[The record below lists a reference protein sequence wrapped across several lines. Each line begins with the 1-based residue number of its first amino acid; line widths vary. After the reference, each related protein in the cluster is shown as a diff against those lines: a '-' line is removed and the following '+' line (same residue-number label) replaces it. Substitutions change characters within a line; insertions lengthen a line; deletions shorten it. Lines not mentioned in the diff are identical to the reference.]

1 MLSRRPLRRFT
12 DERGQSLVLALLV
25 MTFLAVSLGTVM
37 FFTAGNQRN
46 SNLQK
51 TAQIASSLAEAGV
64 NDGVSVLANPTNS
77 CCLTLHYAADGSGTG
92 VVLPDNKSYS
102 GVIKHPANTNTTM
115 SPGST
120 LKWWG
125 TYDVPSQIWTL
136 FGQATVPNPTGP
148 SAAPIVKQ
156 VSATVQ
162 VHQPP
167 PGKID
172 VGVWNTIYSPYG
184 PTTGCDTTVAQGVN
198 LKVPLYVGGNLCLQN
213 SALVNAPVY
222 VGGYFYAANKQ
233 AQIGCTVTNGNGCQ
247 TSVPVNSAHV
257 GGYCQVQNS
266 GTQVNPCKSEPAQ
279 GSQPNTNIWVKNP
292 ASWAPTGVPSDFIDP
307 VTGQLITAP
316 QICWAQGTCGGDLTG
331 GWYSMASPGPLQ
343 PCTTVSGNPPVF
355 DAPND
360 TVWGPN
366 QGQPGGNVPAT
377 TFNPATNSTYTTN
390 PFNLTPNGQS
400 YTCKTANGEL
410 SWDASTKTLYVTG
423 TIFIDGSVI
432 ATSNSQ
438 TPIKY
443 TSRGVN
449 CSPPPNGTP
458 CDGVI
463 YATGTVFINNEKL
476 CAVVN
481 VSTND
486 CDWTNWDPNSSI
498 LVFLANYYGTQQGV
512 ASNPQQGIVVGPTGT
527 SFQGGLYAN
536 YQINTGQGAATQ
548 GPLVSGTQTVVTGQQ
563 FVGTFPKI
571 NILPISV
578 QGPPQGFYIDPP
590 TNFHY
595 GS

>member
-1 MLSRRPLRRFT
+1 MLSRTTQRRVS
-12 DERGQSLVLALLV
+12 DERGQSLVIALLV

-46 SNLQK
+46 ANYQK
-51 TAQIASSLAEAGV
+51 AAQVATSLAQAGV
-64 NDGVSVLANPTNS
+64 NDGVSVLANPANS
-77 CCLTLHYAADGSGTG
+77 CCLTLTYAADGSGTA
-92 VVLPDNKSYS
+92 VLPDNKSYS
-102 GVIKHPANTNTTM
+102 GIIKHPANTNTTM

-125 TYDVPSQIWTL
+125 TYAAGPQVWTL
-136 FGQATVPNPTGP
+136 YGQATVPNPTGP
-148 SAAPIVKQ
+148 TGSSIVKM

-162 VHQPP
+162 VHQPK
-167 PGKID
+167 PGNID

-184 PTTGCDTTVAQGVN
+184 PSAGCDTQVAQGVN

-213 SALVNAPVY
+213 GAMVNAPVY
-222 VGGYFYAANKQ
+222 VGGFLYVNNKQ
-233 AQIGCTVTNGNGCQ
+233 AQIGCTATNGNGC
-247 TSVPVNSAHV
+247 TTPAPVHSAHV
-257 GGYCQVQNS
+257 GSYCQVQNG
-266 GTQVNPCKSEPAQ
+266 GTQVNPCKSEPVQ
-279 GSQPNTNIWVKNP
+279 GNQPDTNIWVQSPN
-292 ASWAPTGVPSDFIDP
+292 SWNPTGLPSDFIDP

-316 QICWAQGTCGGDLTG
+316 TICWAQGTCSGDLTG
-331 GWYSMASPGPLQ
+331 GWYSMASPGPLH

-355 DAPND
+355 DAPGD

-366 QGQPGGNVPAT
+366 QGQPGGDVPAT

-400 YTCKTANGEL
+400 YTCQTSSGEL
-410 SWDASTKTLYVTG
+410 SWNSTSKTLTVSG
-423 TIFIDGSVI
+423 TIFIDGSVLVS
-432 ATSNSQ
+432 TNSQ
-438 TPIKY
+438 TPITY
-443 TSRGVN
+443 TGTGGN
-449 CSPPPNGTP
+449 CTDNTP

-463 YATGTVFINNEKL
+463 YATGTVYINNEKL

-481 VSTND
+481 ASNTD
-486 CDWTNWDPNSSI
+486 CDWTNWDPNAKI

-512 ASNPQQGIVVGPTGT
+512 ASSPQQGIVVGPTGT

-563 FVGTFPKI
+563 FVGSFPPI